1 MTEPNTPR
9 RFLYGTSSC
18 KNATL
23 VWTNLVSL
31 HVYVHETFVP
41 HVTPPP
47 RRAPP
52 PLRISAT
59 CCLPMPLLYPRLL
72 CLLYPCV
79 PRLSVDSW
87 SMCTVLFPLQNTTSR
102 EVISGLARFS
112 TMHSSLSRWSSDRST
127 IRTFGVV
134 GQ

>member
-47 RRAPP
+47 PRPP
-52 PLRISAT
+52 SLAHLRDLLLTYASALSASALSA
-59 CCLPMPLLYPRLL
+59 LPVRPSALSRLL
-72 CLLYPCV
+72 VHVHRLV
-79 PRLSVDSW
+79 PAAKHD
-87 SMCTVLFPLQNTTSR
+87 
-102 EVISGLARFS
+102 
-112 TMHSSLSRWSSDRST
+112 
-127 IRTFGVV
+127 
-134 GQ
+134 